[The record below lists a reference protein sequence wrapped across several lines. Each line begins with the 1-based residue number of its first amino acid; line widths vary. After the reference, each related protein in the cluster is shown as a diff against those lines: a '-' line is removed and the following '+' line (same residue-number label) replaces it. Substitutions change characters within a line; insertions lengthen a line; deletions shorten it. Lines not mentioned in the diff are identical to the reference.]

1 MSGPYLLSLYVT
13 LRMENTV
20 RKLFL
25 KTILIAYKHHAPPP
39 SSTAENGRL
48 FKLVGLTKARHTTHI
63 YAIIQVII
71 MAEI

>member
-25 KTILIAYKHHAPPP
+25 ETILIAYEHHAPPP

-48 FKLVGLTKARHTTHI
+48 FKLFGLTKERHTTHI
-63 YAIIQVII
+63 YAIAQVII
-71 MAEI
+71 IADI